1 MTEVTP
7 IVFVVDDD
15 ASVGR
20 AIKRLVESVGLRVAH
35 FSSAQEFLRGVR
47 HEAPSCL
54 VLDIRL
60 PGISGLDFQH
70 ELAAANIHI
79 PIIFVTAHGDI
90 QMTVRA
96 MKAGA
101 VEFLTKPF
109 RDQDLLDAIQIALQ
123 RDRARRQREAGIA
136 GLRDR
141 YESLS
146 AREREVV
153 TMVVSGLLNKQIA
166 AQIGTTENTVKA
178 HRSRAME
185 KMQADSLADLV
196 KMVERLQTLHEKV
209 S

>member
-1 MTEVTP
+1 MTEATP

-185 KMQADSLADLV
+185 IEFSFAQS
-196 KMVERLQTLHEKV
+196 
-209 S
+209 